1 MTHFDFWYI
10 INILTHCMDLLFK
23 NRIVKNSLWRYGTMT
38 TRWIAVTGLDGS
50 GKTTL
55 VDNLVKF
62 LESKGFKVYR
72 DRFPHDKYLTKT
84 LLNESKDA
92 YTDRLLFALDNR
104 IAGTHL
110 RGIIETGEYDF
121 IVTQRCFLDS
131 FVHGAVQ
138 GYSYSW
144 VSELNHVSDLPKCD
158 IMVHM
163 VAEARIA
170 YARICNDPD
179 ADKFEY
185 PEYIGKQE
193 QETRRA
199 YVEVEAHNNP
209 ALIHFNTCQ
218 NIYMDTTQMST
229 DEVFETVSSKLVKML
244 NL

>member
-1 MTHFDFWYI
+1 MT
-10 INILTHCMDLLFK
+10 
-23 NRIVKNSLWRYGTMT
+23 LWST
-38 TRWIAVTGLDGS
+38 WS
-50 GKTTL
+50 
-55 VDNLVKF
+55 
-62 LESKGFKVYR
+62 
-72 DRFPHDKYLTKT
+72 
-84 LLNESKDA
+84 
-92 YTDRLLFALDNR
+92 
-104 IAGTHL
+104 
-110 RGIIETGEYDF
+110 
-121 IVTQRCFLDS
+121 
-131 FVHGAVQ
+131 
-138 GYSYSW
+138 
-144 VSELNHVSDLPKCD
+144 
-158 IMVHM
+158 
-163 VAEARIA
+163 AEARIA